1 MFNRLVTM
9 TGRKRYL
16 FTAAYWLPMLLAFLF
31 AGPLLAQAG
40 QQRTTGPERDAPA
53 GMAPPFEGQNAGSL
67 SPDPEASLQTGIQL
81 TQRGRFGDAIPYL
94 LAARGHV
101 AAAEEFAADFDLSI
115 CYVGTRQFEK
125 AIPILTAL
133 QKREPK
139 AANVN
144 DLLAQA
150 YIGVQQPDKAYDAL
164 RKAAAI
170 DPRNEALYVLVA
182 DACTEGRAYALGL
195 KVVDLGLHSLPNS
208 ARLHYERGVFLAQL
222 ERSDLAIREFHLA
235 TKYGAGT
242 EIGYMGSAQAAFL
255 NGNMPAAIAVARE
268 ALKKNADNY
277 ILLAILGNAL
287 VRTGAS
293 PGQPEFTEA
302 LRAMEKAVAEQP
314 NHAGS
319 EVTLGK
325 LYLMAGKTDKAIA
338 HLEKAREI
346 DPKNTAVYA
355 HLAAAYRRQG
365 NLSKAREM
373 LAILAR
379 LNQQNAESYRNSPSG
394 RHKSY
399 VSSGMAQAP
408 PDIPHR

>member
-1 MFNRLVTM
+1 MAASWLAVAALAGVM
-9 TGRKRYL
+9 ASPMAAQTGR
-16 FTAAYWLPMLLAFLF
+16 PN
-31 AGPLLAQAG
+31 PAG
-40 QQRTTGPERDAPA
+40 QERSTPT
-53 GMAPPFEGQNAGSL
+53 GMAPPSAGQGASIT
-67 SPDPEASLQTGIQL
+67 SSDTESSLQTGIQL
-81 TQRGRFGDAIPYL
+81 TRQGRFGDAIPYL
-94 LAARGHV
+94 VAARGHV
-101 AAAEEFAADFDLSI
+101 AAAEEFAADFDLSL
-115 CYVGTRQFEK
+115 CYVGTGQFDK
-125 AIPILTAL
+125 AIPILTAM
-133 QKREPK
+133 QKREPR
-139 AANVN
+139 AANVD

-150 YIGVQQPDKAYDAL
+150 YIGAGQADNAYNAM
-164 RKAAAI
+164 RKAAKI

-182 DACTEGRAYALGL
+182 DACTENRAYALGL
-195 KVVDLGLHSLPNS
+195 KVTDLGLHSLPKS
-208 ARLHYERGVFLAQL
+208 ARLHYERGIFLVQL
-222 ERSDLAIREFHLA
+222 ERSDLAMQEFHLVA
-235 TKYGAGT
+235 KYGAGT
-242 EIGYMGSAQAAFL
+242 EIGFMGAAQASFL
-255 NGNMPAAIAVARE
+255 DGNMPGAISVARE
-268 ALKKNADNY
+268 GLKQSADNY
-277 ILLAILGNAL
+277 TLLAILGSAL
-287 VRTGAS
+287 LRTGAS

-302 LRAMEKAVAEQP
+302 LKAMEKAVAEQP

-325 LYLMAGKTDKAIA
+325 LYLMDGKTDKAIA

-355 HLAAAYRRQG
+355 HLAAAYRHQG

>member
-1 MFNRLVTM
+1 LNRSVTM

-16 FTAAYWLPMLLAFLF
+16 LTAAYWLPMLLAVLS
-31 AGPLLAQAG
+31 AGPLLAQAE
-40 QQRTTGPERDAPA
+40 QQRTTGPGRDVPA
-53 GMAPPFEGQNAGSL
+53 GMAPPFVGQMAGNP
-67 SPDPEASLQTGIQL
+67 SPDPETSLQTGIQL
-81 TQRGRFGDAIPYL
+81 TQHGRFSDAIPYL

-101 AAAEEFAADFDLSI
+101 SLAEEFAADFDLAI
-115 CYVGTRQFEK
+115 CYVGANQFEK
-125 AIPILTAL
+125 AIPILTEL
-133 QKREPK
+133 QKRVPK
-139 AANVN
+139 AANVD

-150 YIGVQQPDKAYDAL
+150 YIGIQQPDKAFDAM
-164 RKAAAI
+164 RKAAAT
-170 DPRNEALYVLVA
+170 DPRNEGLYVLVA
-182 DACTEGRAYALGL
+182 DACTESRAYALGL
-195 KVVDLGLHSLPNS
+195 KVVDLGLRSLPNS

-222 ERSDLAIREFHLA
+222 ERSDLAIQEFQLA
-235 TKYGAGT
+235 TKYGSGT
-242 EIGYMGSAQAAFL
+242 EIGSMAAAQAAFL
-255 NGNMPAAIAVARE
+255 DGDMPAAIAVARE
-268 ALKKNADNY
+268 GLNKDANNY
-277 ILLAILGNAL
+277 VLLAILGNAL

-293 PGQPEFTEA
+293 PGQPEFAEA
-302 LRAMEKAVAEQP
+302 LKAMEKAVAEQP
-314 NHAGS
+314 NHSGS

-325 LYLMAGKTDKAIA
+325 LYLMAGKTGNAIA

-408 PDIPHR
+408 PDVPHL